1 MTGNSR
7 LIDPRLRRIEDLY
20 RQWRAEYDAGRLT
33 QAEFERA
40 LDDSVIEVAGRY
52 WAIGASTGA
61 WYASDGDRWVA
72 ATPPTFKAPESTA
85 AAAQRA
91 PAGPA
96 SPGAPAA
103 TPKAPPRLAL
113 KFGLWCLLLA
123 GLALAVAG
131 TTTSLAAAKDSWEP
145 SDLGTG
151 MLVAAALLVSASAL
165 ALFQR
170 PRGWVA
176 LALALAWIGAGFGAV
191 QLDLGSGIDLW
202 WWPDILFASGIG
214 ALVGVIVGLL
224 LRRRLR

>member
-33 QAEFERA
+33 QTEFERA
-40 LDDSVIEVAGRY
+40 LDDSVIEVGGRY
-52 WAIGASTGA
+52 WAIGASTGT

-72 ATPPTFKAPESTA
+72 ATPPTLKSPEPTA
-85 AAAQRA
+85 AAAPRA
-91 PAGPA
+91 PASSA

-123 GLALAVAG
+123 GLALVVAG
-131 TTTSLAAAKDSWEP
+131 TASSLRAAEESWKA
-145 SDLGTG
+145 SDLGAG
-151 MLVAAALLVSASAL
+151 MLVAAALLLTTSGL

-176 LALALAWIGAGFGAV
+176 LMLSLAWIGAGFGAI
-191 QLDLGSGIDLW
+191 QLELGNGFDLW
-202 WWPDILFASGIG
+202 WWPDLLFASGIA
-214 ALVGVIVGLL
+214 ALLGVIVGLL